1 MPWWRRRSQKDFNS
15 EVEAHIALEAD
26 RLRAEGLSEGEAL
39 RRAGK
44 SFGNVL
50 QSQERFYE
58 SHRALWFDHLKQDSA
73 YAIRQLAKSKS
84 FTTIAVLTLALG
96 IGSTSVIFTLVDA
109 TMLRPLPYHAGDR
122 IVHITDVRALGRSTG
137 GLVGVPRFF
146 DLEGRSRSVD
156 SLSFY
161 YFDHPTMI
169 AGSSLPVPVAAVGV
183 NESFWRTIGIEPM
196 LGRTFRKSDDLP
208 NSQIVVVISHAFW
221 QREFG
226 GDSRVLNRQVTLDGK
241 AATIIGV
248 LPPELEYPSRTEIWT
263 PARFDPAQ
271 WTYRGEGTRFINVI
285 GRLKPHVSVE
295 QMQQELKLIGERL
308 RKDYPSTDS
317 NWRFSMEPLREFL
330 YGGVRRPLLVL
341 LAAAGLLLMIACI
354 NVANLLLSRGTTRA
368 HEVSVR
374 RALGASQGRILAQF
388 LAENVVLALIGG
400 GIGLVSTYACLRW
413 FGTHLPGRLG
423 ASGISVNWLVMWF
436 TAGLSML
443 TGVVFG
449 CVPAVQSRRLDLNT
463 TLKQGDFRVGRTAG
477 GQLRTA
483 FICAQVAVSVV
494 LLVGAS
500 LLAQSLWNLLKSP
513 LGFQPEHVLTFA
525 TKLPWNGKP
534 AVVQRFYD
542 DLLSRIQ
549 RLRGVSTVGHVSA
562 LPTVDWHLRRSFDVD
577 WEARTLHSDAVNVE
591 ERFVGGDYFKAMGIT
606 LLAGRYL
613 TEDDRKAKLPRGM
626 VNEQFVREYFP
637 SSNIVVSHHL
647 INGTMQLEIVGVVG
661 NVRGT
666 AGSIATAPGPE
677 LYLPSDDGETGRYF
691 VVRSTVPA
699 DQLARAIREQV
710 HEIDPTQ
717 AVQNIATFDQL
728 LDQSVA
734 QPRFNMG
741 LLSAFAIAAALLACV
756 GIYGV
761 VSYSAAQRSVEV
773 GIRMAFGANRREISY
788 LFIRRALV
796 AALIGVSIGGV
807 AALSLS
813 RFLQTQL
820 YGVAPNNWLTLVG
833 SALLLLI
840 ATLLASLVPALRAAS
855 LSPLAALRQE

>member
-1 MPWWRRRSQKDFNS
+1 
-15 EVEAHIALEAD
+15 
-26 RLRAEGLSEGEAL
+26 
-39 RRAGK
+39 
-44 SFGNVL
+44 
-50 QSQERFYE
+50 
-58 SHRALWFDHLKQDSA
+58 
-73 YAIRQLAKSKS
+73 
-84 FTTIAVLTLALG
+84 
-96 IGSTSVIFTLVDA
+96 
-109 TMLRPLPYHAGDR
+109 
-122 IVHITDVRALGRSTG
+122 
-137 GLVGVPRFF
+137 
-146 DLEGRSRSVD
+146 
-156 SLSFY
+156 
-161 YFDHPTMI
+161 
-169 AGSSLPVPVAAVGV
+169 
-183 NESFWRTIGIEPM
+183 
-196 LGRTFRKSDDLP
+196 
-208 NSQIVVVISHAFW
+208 
-221 QREFG
+221 
-226 GDSRVLNRQVTLDGK
+226 
-241 AATIIGV
+241 
-248 LPPELEYPSRTEIWT
+248 
-263 PARFDPAQ
+263 
-271 WTYRGEGTRFINVI
+271 
-285 GRLKPHVSVE
+285 
-295 QMQQELKLIGERL
+295 
-308 RKDYPSTDS
+308 
-317 NWRFSMEPLREFL
+317 
-330 YGGVRRPLLVL
+330 
-341 LAAAGLLLMIACI
+341 
-354 NVANLLLSRGTTRA
+354 
-368 HEVSVR
+368 
-374 RALGASQGRILAQF
+374 
-388 LAENVVLALIGG
+388 
-400 GIGLVSTYACLRW
+400 
-413 FGTHLPGRLG
+413 
-423 ASGISVNWLVMWF
+423 
-436 TAGLSML
+436 
-443 TGVVFG
+443 
-449 CVPAVQSRRLDLNT
+449 
-463 TLKQGDFRVGRTAG
+463 
-477 GQLRTA
+477 
-483 FICAQVAVSVV
+483 
-494 LLVGAS
+494 
-500 LLAQSLWNLLKSP
+500 
-513 LGFQPEHVLTFA
+513 
-525 TKLPWNGKP
+525 
-534 AVVQRFYD
+534 
-542 DLLSRIQ
+542 
-549 RLRGVSTVGHVSA
+549 
-562 LPTVDWHLRRSFDVD
+562 
-577 WEARTLHSDAVNVE
+577 
-591 ERFVGGDYFKAMGIT
+591 MGIT

-840 ATLLASLVPALRAAS
+840 ATLLASLVPALRAGS